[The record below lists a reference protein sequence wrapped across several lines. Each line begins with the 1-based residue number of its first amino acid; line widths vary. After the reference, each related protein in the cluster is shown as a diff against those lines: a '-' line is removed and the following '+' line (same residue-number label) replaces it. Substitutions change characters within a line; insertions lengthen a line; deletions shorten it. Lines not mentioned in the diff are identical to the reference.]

1 MQARAGAIDE
11 LMASGAPEDATGTSK
26 DSISAELERM
36 ASTSEVEDTLAAMKA
51 ELTRG
56 PTPEVTQAPPTPA
69 VESGQAG
76 APKPAGDEN

>member
-1 MQARAGAIDE
+1 MGSRRLRGPGAGGAMLAAIT
-11 LMASGAPEDATGTSK
+11 LAMAGCTHVSDWET
-26 DSISAELERM
+26 R
-36 ASTSEVEDTLAAMKA
+36 SEVEDTLAAMKA
-51 ELTRG
+51 ELTGG